1 MEMLA
6 NVIQNLYEM
15 WVYSYPREIYAI
27 VVLGWKPITVD
38 AKLQQN
44 NWV

>member
-1 MEMLA
+1 MLA

-27 VVLGWKPITVD
+27 VVLHFIYQEKCTDITT
-38 AKLQQN
+38 
-44 NWV
+44 